1 MVVQLLSHVWH
12 FVTPWTAECW
22 ASLYFIIS
30 QSFLISKIYDEVIQL
45 DVKKPTNALI
55 KKWPEGL
62 NRHFPPW
69 RNATG
74 QKTHEKV
81 STSLTIRKMKIR
93 TTVRYHTTSVRII
106 VVQLLSSFQF
116 FETPT
121 SITRLTCPTLS
132 PRVCPSSCPLSQWC
146 YPTVSS
152 SATLF
157 FFLQPFPTSGSF
169 PMSQM
174 FTSGGQNFGAS
185 ASVLPMNIQSWFLF
199 FFMCVCVCVCV
210 CVFLFC

>member
-1 MVVQLLSHVWH
+1 
-12 FVTPWTAECW
+12 
-22 ASLYFIIS
+22 
-30 QSFLISKIYDEVIQL
+30 
-45 DVKKPTNALI
+45 
-55 KKWPEGL
+55 
-62 NRHFPPW
+62 
-69 RNATG
+69 
-74 QKTHEKV
+74 
-81 STSLTIRKMKIR
+81 MKIR

-185 ASVLPMNIQSWFLF
+185 ASVLLMNIQNWLHLRLTGLISFQESFPTPQFESINSLGLSLLYGPTIRDYVYF
-199 FFMCVCVCVCV
+199 VGSPYPGLLIVSQ
-210 CVFLFC
+210 